1 MNVAAH
7 TNLLS
12 IACTT
17 SFPGG
22 ESYADLIHR
31 LESIII
37 DVEQQVSPVLI
48 VSHVS
53 VLQLLIAYCR
63 NFPVEKAM
71 SIEVPMHTVLKFS
84 PSRGGGWTETRHPL
98 LEEEEDSGI
107 APLTAVASGSDLSYL
122 SLETPTTPIW
132 NDAMHRKKSSP
143 MLPKEV

>member
-1 MNVAAH
+1 
-7 TNLLS
+7 
-12 IACTT
+12 
-17 SFPGG
+17 
-22 ESYADLIHR
+22 LIHR

-71 SIEVPMHTVLKFS
+71 SIEVPMHTVLKFT

-98 LEEEEDSGI
+98 LEEEETGI
-107 APLTAVASGSDLSYL
+107 ASLTAVASGSDLSYL
-122 SLETPTTPIW
+122 SLETPATTPIW
-132 NDAMHRKKSSP
+132 NDAMQRKKSSP
-143 MLPKEV
+143 VLPKEV